1 MNNLETIKENIKKL
15 SSIPLLKDKIKT
27 MKKIKEDITNEQK
40 EVDKIVKRIN
50 NFKSKE
56 IEKYKKNTIDELQGL
71 FDETDNFNDKLEI
84 YSQLCFKINEV
95 EKELFGEIKDTD
107 TEDIEFE
114 SDSDD

>member
-1 MNNLETIKENIKKL
+1 MNNLETIKDNIKKL
-15 SSIPLLKDKIKT
+15 SNIPLLKDKIKT

-56 IEKYKKNTIDELQGL
+56 IEKYKKKTIDELQEL
-71 FDETDNFNDKLEI
+71 FDETNNFNDKLEI

-114 SDSDD
+114 SDSDN